1 MTTDGQISPERLMAL
16 RVLRRVAEGAFADR
30 AFAAEARRADLDPR
44 TRSAAMRLSYGA
56 VQRRRTLDWLI
67 DGALERPDGLEPD
80 VREVLRIG
88 AYELIW
94 SDRVPDA
101 AAVDQ
106 TVRLVRTLHGVPRRR
121 TARAGLVNA
130 VMRRIAENG
139 KARLAALEDVANS
152 AGIRYS
158 LPDWIVEGF
167 QGSLGALA
175 EETMAAANAPA
186 ESAIRWNPLR
196 GPRRSVE
203 DALTVDWHDDP
214 CLPEAL
220 VLEGPFALEDSDLW
234 AHGRAMGQSRASM
247 LPARILAPQPGE
259 RILDLCAAPGAKAT
273 QLAALAHNR
282 AEIVCVELHGARAQA
297 LRALGRRMGA
307 RLEVVAGDGRTVDL
321 EGGFDAVLVDPPCT
335 GLGVLSSRPDV
346 RWRRRPE
353 ALGELV
359 KLQRELLERA
369 ISLTR
374 PGGRVVYSTCTLLA
388 AENEDVVRASGVR
401 LADVTDQ
408 FPHLAHPRLKGALL
422 TLPGRDHTDGFF
434 VARLEP

>member
-44 TRSAAMRLSYGA
+44 TRAAAMRLSYGP

-67 DGALERPDGLEPD
+67 DGALERPGGLEPD
-80 VREVLRIG
+80 VREVLRVG

-130 VMRRIAENG
+130 VMRRIAADG
-139 KARLAALEDVANS
+139 KRRLASLEGDPSA
-152 AGIRYS
+152 AGIRHS

-167 QGSLGALA
+167 ESSLGELA
-175 EETMAAANAPA
+175 EGAMAAANDPA

-196 GPRRSVE
+196 GPRRTVE
-203 DALTVDWHDDP
+203 AALQMAWHDDP
-214 CLPEAL
+214 FLPEAL
-220 VLEGPFALEDSDLW
+220 VLEGPFALEDSELW
-234 AHGRAMGQSRASM
+234 ARGRAMGQSRASM
-247 LPARILAPQPGE
+247 LPARVLAPRPGE

-273 QLAALAHNR
+273 HLAALAANR
-282 AEIVCVELHGARAQA
+282 AEIVCVELHEARAQA
-297 LRALGRRMGA
+297 LRVLGRRMGA
-307 RLEVVAGDGRTVDL
+307 RIQVITGDARTLELDD
-321 EGGFDAVLVDPPCT
+321 GFDAVLVDPPCT

-353 ALGELV
+353 ALDELV
-359 KLQRELLERA
+359 KLQRDLLERA
-369 ISLTR
+369 IELTR

-388 AENEDVVRASGVR
+388 AENEEVVRATGVHV
-401 LADVTDQ
+401 ADVTAQ
-408 FPHLAHPRLKGALL
+408 FPHLAHPRLEGALL
-422 TLPGRDHTDGFF
+422 TLPSRDRTDGFF
-434 VARLEP
+434 VARLEI